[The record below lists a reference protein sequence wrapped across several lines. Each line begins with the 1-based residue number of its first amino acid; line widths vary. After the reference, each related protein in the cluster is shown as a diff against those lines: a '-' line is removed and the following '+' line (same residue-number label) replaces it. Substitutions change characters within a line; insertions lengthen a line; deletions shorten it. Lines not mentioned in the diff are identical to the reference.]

1 MTVPL
6 AAAVTAAAIS
16 SGGLCVAGGWA
27 LRLRGRVAS
36 LERDRAVRERA
47 AQALADQMQS
57 LKDGTEARDAVLRQ
71 LAEQGMPAL
80 VDRLRSSSGSI
91 LDLEVPPP
99 IAGSEFTYWLGRLME
114 EFADALREVESESG
128 RAAATAAEETTAAA
142 VITVATG
149 LVSLTAG
156 VSQHVGEALERH
168 TGERVYETLSVLDHR
183 VQQVLRLVQNYLVM
197 FGGPSGRSWP
207 AQPLTD
213 VVRGAQGQVVG
224 FQRVRIQAMDFVVAG
239 RAVEP
244 AVHALANLLD
254 NALRFSPP
262 TAFVDVSFQVG
273 QHGVSI
279 LVDDAG
285 LRMSDEEVER
295 ANRILAAHLQIDP
308 RALGPNPQLGF
319 HVVAR
324 LCQKYGFHA
333 AVHAPNHFGGTRAV
347 LHLPFGVVNPPAS
360 AAPADAP
367 ATTAPEPARV
377 PTAGGLARRQRRA
390 PAAAVTAGSG
400 LSDHAPSTD
409 HLTAW
414 MTASANNPAGGD
426 R

>member
-1 MTVPL
+1 MT
-6 AAAVTAAAIS
+6 
-16 SGGLCVAGGWA
+16 
-27 LRLRGRVAS
+27 S
-36 LERDRAVRERA
+36 LERDRAAQERT
-47 AQALADQMQS
+47 AQALADHVRS
-57 LKDGTEARDAVLRQ
+57 LKHDSEAQDAALRQ

-80 VDRLRSSSGSI
+80 VDRLHSSNGSI
-91 LDLEVPPP
+91 LDLEVPPH
-99 IAGSEFTYWLGRLME
+99 IADSDFTYWLGRLME
-114 EFADALREVESESG
+114 EFADALRGVESEAG

-168 TGERVYETLSVLDHR
+168 TGEKVYETLSVLDHR
-183 VQQVLRLVQNYLVM
+183 VQQVLRIVQNYLVM

-207 AQPLTD
+207 AQPLTE
-213 VVRGAQGQVVG
+213 VVRGAQGRVVG
-224 FQRVRIQAMDFVVAG
+224 FQRVRIQAMDFVVVG

-285 LRMSDEEVER
+285 LRMNDEEIER
-295 ANRILAAHLQIDP
+295 ANRTLAGHLQVNP
-308 RALGPNPQLGF
+308 HALGPNPQLGF

-333 AVHAPNHFGGTRAV
+333 AVQAPNHFGGTRAV

-360 AAPADAP
+360 AAPAEVPAEAAP
-367 ATTAPEPARV
+367 QQARV
-377 PTAGGLARRQRRA
+377 QTNGGLPRRQRRS
-390 PAAAVTAGSG
+390 PAVAMTAGSG
-400 LSDHAPSTD
+400 LSDHAPNTD

-414 MTASANNPAGGD
+414 MTASANDPVGGD